1 MLTKLKAIL
10 VAASVICTNAL
21 EKGVEWTAHMTLK
34 MERLNHN
41 FPHSP
46 P

>member
-1 MLTKLKAIL
+1 MLTRVKEML

-21 EKGVEWTAHMTLK
+21 EKDMEWTAHLNLK
-34 MERLNHN
+34 MEKLNHN